1 MRRIR
6 SFTIPDG
13 MTFEAFK
20 LVLYARRTHRRHI
33 DNLRRYDIFERRYPR
48 VLRFVEAK
56 EARAN
61 S

>member
-13 MTFEAFK
+13 MTFAAFK
-20 LVLYARRTHRRHI
+20 LVLYMRRTTKRHG
-33 DNLRRYDIFERRYPR
+33 DNLRRYDIFERRCPR